1 MLHYW
6 SNSVSI
12 LVWPLQFQQ
21 FKGFKRRNTTNELE
35 TDLIQKTNEE
45 LIREKK
51 KLNSGQEALEGVAR
65 LELGMIKPGEQF
77 YVFKE
82 KAQEDS
88 KEEIKLIEPFAVI
101 LPSAGQSERFGSD
114 IPKQYCKIDN
124 QLVINY
130 SLDLF

>member
-1 MLHYW
+1 MYSLITKLIKSVKSAPLFSGSFLILCCIIGATQYQYW
-6 SNSVSI
+6 FGLYSSNNLKDLKEEI
-12 LVWPLQFQQ
+12 QLI
-21 FKGFKRRNTTNELE
+21 ELE

-88 KEEIKLIEPFAVI
+88 KE
-101 LPSAGQSERFGSD
+101 
-114 IPKQYCKIDN
+114 DN
-124 QLVINY
+124 
-130 SLDLF
+130 

>member
-1 MLHYW
+1 MYSLITKLLKSVKSAPLFSGSFLILCCIIGATQYQYW
-6 SNSVSI
+6 FGLYSSSNLKDLKEEI
-12 LVWPLQFQQ
+12 QLI
-21 FKGFKRRNTTNELE
+21 ELE

-45 LIREKK
+45 LIKEKK

-88 KEEIKLIEPFAVI
+88 KE
-101 LPSAGQSERFGSD
+101 
-114 IPKQYCKIDN
+114 DN
-124 QLVINY
+124 
-130 SLDLF
+130 

>member
-1 MLHYW
+1 MLHYR

-21 FKGFKRRNTTNELE
+21 FKGFKRRNTTNRVE

-88 KEEIKLIEPFAVI
+88 KE
-101 LPSAGQSERFGSD
+101 
-114 IPKQYCKIDN
+114 DN
-124 QLVINY
+124 
-130 SLDLF
+130 

>member
-1 MLHYW
+1 MLHYR

-12 LVWPLQFQQ
+12 LVWPLQFQYLKDLKEEIQ
-21 FKGFKRRNTTNELE
+21 LIELE

-88 KEEIKLIEPFAVI
+88 KE
-101 LPSAGQSERFGSD
+101 
-114 IPKQYCKIDN
+114 DN
-124 QLVINY
+124 
-130 SLDLF
+130 

>member
-1 MLHYW
+1 MYSLITKLVKSVKSKPLFSGSFLILCCIIAATQYQYW
-6 SNSVSI
+6 FGLYSYNNLKDLKEEI
-12 LVWPLQFQQ
+12 QLI
-21 FKGFKRRNTTNELE
+21 ELE

-45 LIREKK
+45 LIKEKK

-88 KEEIKLIEPFAVI
+88 KE
-101 LPSAGQSERFGSD
+101 
-114 IPKQYCKIDN
+114 DN
-124 QLVINY
+124 
-130 SLDLF
+130 